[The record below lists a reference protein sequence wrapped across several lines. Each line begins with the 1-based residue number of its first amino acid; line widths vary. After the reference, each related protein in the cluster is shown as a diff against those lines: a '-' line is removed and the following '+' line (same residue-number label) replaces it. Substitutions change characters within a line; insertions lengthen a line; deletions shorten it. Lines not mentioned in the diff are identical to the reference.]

1 MNTQDMPATDAWS
14 MLAHANGVVQ
24 AVMLLLALASFATWT
39 ILLAKT
45 WELRG
50 FRRRVEDASEYLQQS
65 SVLPTAASLPPGV
78 VQALVEAAWNERRHS
93 AGLRER
99 QGIKERTASRMASV
113 ERAWVRKLRHG
124 TALLATIGS
133 TAPFVGLFGTVWGI
147 MNSFTGIARAH
158 TTSLAVVAPGIAE
171 ALMATAIGLAAAIP
185 AVIIYNHFTRSVG
198 ALRTAI
204 ADLSS
209 RVMELVSRDLD
220 RQHEAP
226 DAFSQRR
233 REAVP

>member
-65 SVLPTAASLPPGV
+65 SVLPTAASLPPGI

-198 ALRTAI
+198 ALRTAL